1 MAYDGTSVLP
11 FGLRDVKLSP
21 RNSDGTYGTAV
32 DLPAARTFSFEESE
46 DFETLEGD
54 DVTVATR
61 GKGPNVSWELENG
74 GISLAAYKVMAGGT
88 ITVTGTTPNIKVTYS
103 KLATD
108 SRPEFKAEGQ
118 AMSES
123 GGDFHGV
130 LYRCKASDS
139 IKGSMENGSFWLTGA
154 SGTAIGVPAT
164 DGTNPNKL
172 YDFVGNETAVAIS

>member
-1 MAYDGTSVLP
+1 MVYDATGVLP
-11 FGLRDVKLSP
+11 FGLRDVKLAA
-21 RNSDGTYGTAV
+21 RAVDGTYGTIV

-54 DVTVATR
+54 DKTVASR
-61 GKGPNVSWELENG
+61 GKGASVSWELEGG
-74 GISLAAYKVMAGGT
+74 GISLAAYKIVAGGT
-88 ITVTGTTPNIKVTYS
+88 ITSSGTTPAVKILYS
-103 KLATD
+103 KKATD

-123 GGDFHGV
+123 GGDFHTV

-139 IKGSMENGSFWLTGA
+139 LKGSMENGSFWLTNC
-154 SGTAIGVPAT
+154 SGTAIAVPSTDAT
-164 DGTNPNKL
+164 NADKI